1 MAIIYSYPLKGTPND
16 NDLIVIS
23 DSEATDP
30 KLRTKQ
36 VTVASIK
43 GATASGVSQIVAGTN
58 ITISPVTG
66 TGIVTINSSG
76 GGGGTPGGSD
86 TQMQYNNSGSFGGTT
101 GLTWDDSTNILSI
114 ATRYEGDID
123 GAVLQQVLV
132 KESGGVSKGDVVY
145 ISGGTGDNPEVMKA
159 QANSVSTM
167 AALGIMK
174 ENVAL
179 DAIGECVT
187 SGEIT
192 GLNLTGF
199 TTGDELFVS
208 NTTAGELLASA
219 PTGEANLVQKIGK
232 VIKGGTG
239 GALTVLGAFR
249 TNATPNLNQ
258 GSLFIGN
265 GSNQAS
271 TLAIGTNTHVL
282 TSNGTT
288 ASWQAI
294 PASGVTSFTNA
305 FGTYITGTANTSAT
319 GAVTIGTID
328 LNAVDGTAIASTR
341 FLSKDNTW
349 DIPAYTTYNAA
360 SSSNLGLMKLAS
372 DTEQTVAAEP
382 VTSESAR
389 TYGIQFNAD
398 DQAVVNVP
406 WTNTTYTASG
416 GVLLTGTNFTN
427 SDRGSSQNIFKTVA
441 VSGQA
446 DIVADS
452 NADTLTFAAGAGV
465 TLTTNNLTD
474 TLTIAASSSSGALSL
489 LKTSVFGYTGTN
501 QASYSEFALTNSTT
515 FAAVRF
521 NPTNPLITPTN
532 DVVVAITVP
541 STPANYIRVK
551 TQFAVRS
558 NSTAQE
564 FVHCAWHHA
573 AGSVTNPTYGWQT
586 IGLDDD
592 TTNDITVINYTT
604 DLLVSQL
611 VDLAG
616 ESASAG
622 STVYLWLKAN
632 CSATG
637 TDILLGRW
645 WPSTMSSTSTASA
658 GPLVVEVYELV
669 AGNRTFNPPTPE

>member
-1 MAIIYSYPLKGTPND
+1 MAIIYTYPQKSDPSASDKL
-16 NDLIVIS
+16 LIS
-23 DSEATDP
+23 DSEDNNKTKLVTISDIRSAT
-30 KLRTKQ
+30 
-36 VTVASIK
+36 VSGVSSIIA
-43 GATASGVSQIVAGTN
+43 GNNISISPASGVTD
-58 ITISPVTG
+58 
-66 TGIVTINSSG
+66 VTINAI
-76 GGGGTPGGSD
+76 TGGSD

-114 ATRYEGDID
+114 ATRYEGDIN

-132 KESGGVSKGDVVY
+132 KEPGGVSKGDAVF
-145 ISGGTGDNPEVMKA
+145 ISGGTGDNPEVRKTRGDSISLMP
-159 QANSVSTM
+159 
-167 AALGIMK
+167 ALGIMK
-174 ENVAL
+174 ENAAL
-179 DAIGECVT
+179 NAIGECVT

-208 NTTAGELLASA
+208 STVAGGIQASA
-219 PTGEANLVQKIGK
+219 PTGEANLIQKIGK
-232 VIKGGTG
+232 VIKGGNG

-258 GSLFIGN
+258 GSIFIGN

-271 TLAIGTNTHVL
+271 TLAIGTNNYVL

-288 ASWQAI
+288 ATWAAL
-294 PASGVTSFTNA
+294 PAGK
-305 FGTYITGTANTSAT
+305 TYTLSAPSANILRL
-319 GAVTIGTID
+319 GDGTI
-328 LNAVDGTAIASTR
+328 N
-341 FLSKDNTW
+341 
-349 DIPAYTTYNAA
+349 
-360 SSSNLGLMKLAS
+360 
-372 DTEQTVAAEP
+372 
-382 VTSESAR
+382 
-389 TYGIQFNAD
+389 D
-398 DQAVVNVP
+398 DVSL
-406 WTNTTYTASG
+406 SG
-416 GVLLTGTNFTN
+416 GTGISLSQSAADNITFTN

-446 DIVADS
+446 NIVADS

-501 QASYSEFALTNSTT
+501 QSSYSEFALTNSTT
-515 FAAVRF
+515 FAPVRF
-521 NPTNPLITPTN
+521 NPTSAVSAATN

-558 NSTAQE
+558 STSSQE

-573 AGSVTNPTYGWQT
+573 SGSVTNPTYGWQT

-592 TTNDITVINYTT
+592 VTNDITVINYTT
-604 DLLVSQL
+604 DLLVSEL
-611 VDLAG
+611 VDLEG

-645 WPSTMSSTSTASA
+645 WPSTMSSTGTASA
-658 GPLVVEVYELV
+658 GPLVVEIYELV